1 MYVILSADLR
11 DDAVSDLGLEYR
23 SICLGLVPRRASL
36 IMSGL
41 PITRC
46 SVSHAAQHS
55 DSDEGT
61 GAYSDCWMIIL
72 VAEEALSTD
81 WSINLTSDG
90 PEILTP
96 VGLQMKEE

>member
-1 MYVILSADLR
+1 MS
-11 DDAVSDLGLEYR
+11 R
-23 SICLGLVPRRASL
+23 SCIPRRVSL
-36 IMSGL
+36 VMSGFPVTL
-41 PITRC
+41 C

-55 DSDEGT
+55 DSDEGS
-61 GAYSDCWMIIL
+61 GASSDCWMIIL
-72 VAEEALSTD
+72 VAEEALSTN